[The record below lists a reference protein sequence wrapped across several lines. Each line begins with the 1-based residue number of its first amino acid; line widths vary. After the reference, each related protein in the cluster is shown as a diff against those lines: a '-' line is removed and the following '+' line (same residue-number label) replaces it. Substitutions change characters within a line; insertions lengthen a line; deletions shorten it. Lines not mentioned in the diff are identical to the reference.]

1 MKKKLEEN
9 KKNQRIFDKYIDLA
23 VTNPSIFAR
32 EYRGYRLFVNGNN
45 VTEAV
50 KHLRQLGAVE
60 TLEVEMIAGLKNK
73 KFYEGD
79 IRECVVIILA
89 GAFVTVRIGQDVYYC
104 GVKNKDRTA
113 VLDIG
118 RRTSAI
124 YDCRGINT
132 NSIADY
138 GENVIHYAF

>member
-60 TLEVEMIAGLKNK
+60 TLEAEMIAGLKNK

-124 YDCRGINT
+124 YDCRGIESS
-132 NSIADY
+132 SIAEY
-138 GENVIHYAF
+138 GDNVVAFSF

>member
-23 VTNPSIFAR
+23 VIKPSIFAR

-45 VTEAV
+45 VNEAV

-60 TLEVEMIAGLKNK
+60 TLEAEMVAGLKNK